1 MKIMISHG
9 SGGVGS
15 AELVTADFFRDR
27 GFDVIVNDYFTQY
40 GINMLRWHEN
50 SPDDYETSFVEMFE
64 TIAIPNEPIYH
75 IGFSLGGFFGLIN
88 HEKFVKNY
96 LFYPGVL
103 GFTENMLQVDY
114 SNAWVISGTEDK
126 GQEKYDAFKEQ
137 CIKPPLVHYYLPNTY
152 HAFMNTDLERS
163 FDMVRYN
170 IVGKCMSEEEFRNVK
185 PNHEYMSETYGH
197 TNQQTVLRSNE
208 EMRWQYL
215 NLIYEDIKN
224 VIHT

>member
-1 MKIMISHG
+1 MKIMITHG

-15 AELVTADFFRDR
+15 AERFTADFFRDK

-40 GINMLRWHEN
+40 GIEMLRWHEHF
-50 SPDDYETSFVEMFE
+50 PDNYEMSFVEMFE
-64 TIAIPNEPIYH
+64 TIEIPDEPIYH
-75 IGFSLGGFFGLIN
+75 IGFSLGGFFGIIN

-103 GFTENMLQVDY
+103 GFTEDMLNKDY
-114 SNAWVISGTEDK
+114 SNAWVISGMEDE

-137 CIKPPLVHYYLPNTY
+137 CVKPPLSHYYLPDTH

-170 IVGKCMSEEEFRNVK
+170 IIGKCMSEEEFRSVK
-185 PNHEYMSETYGH
+185 PNHGYMSETYGH
-197 TNQQTVLRSNE
+197 SNQWTILKSNE
-208 EMRWQYL
+208 DMRWHYL